1 MNGRQGENDHGCNIS
16 KRIKLNISLNKELVH
31 THPLEM
37 ELSLSEF
44 QDWHDDVILYIFY
57 INTNTA

>member
-37 ELSLSEF
+37 ELLLSEF
-44 QDWHDDVILYIFY
+44 QDWHDNVILY
-57 INTNTA
+57 